1 MAQAPQMMDGCWNI
15 KGSFLR
21 GKKHCLNVLKKS
33 RHCEGDT
40 LYKSRGAI
48 MVKMLTMVV
57 FLSVAVSHNA
67 EVLVLSV

>member
-1 MAQAPQMMDGCWNI
+1 M
-15 KGSFLR
+15 KKKKSFAR
-21 GKKHCLNVLKKS
+21 AFFKKS